1 MSEYR
6 CGHNGTATATRT
18 DRLNAEPSIVWT
30 RADEKIHVSQELVDN
45 PTAMYEIARK
55 YVVGS
60 WCDEAQAFHAML
72 IGESA

>member
-1 MSEYR
+1 MTYR
-6 CGHNGTATATRT
+6 CGYYGHAAATRT

-30 RADEKIHVSQELVDN
+30 QADEKTHISKELTDN

-60 WCDEAQAFHAML
+60 WCDEAQAYHAQL
-72 IGESA
+72 IKAGQ